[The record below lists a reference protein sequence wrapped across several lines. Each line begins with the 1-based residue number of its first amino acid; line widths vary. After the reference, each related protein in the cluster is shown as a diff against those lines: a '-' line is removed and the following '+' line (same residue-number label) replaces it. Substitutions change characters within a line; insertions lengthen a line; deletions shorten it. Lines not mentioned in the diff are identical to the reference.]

1 MALSETSRMDYER
14 LLLENKPSLTDNE
27 RRSPDKTV
35 LGFDVGGIA
44 GAEKLV
50 LKLVTDK
57 GCTHNKGHGGAKAD
71 IATRNT
77 S

>member
-27 RRSPDKTV
+27 LRSPDKTV
-35 LGFDVGGIA
+35 LGFDVGWIA

-50 LKLVTDK
+50 LKHDCPLPS
-57 GCTHNKGHGGAKAD
+57 HASHQGHS
-71 IATRNT
+71 TE
-77 S
+77 

>member
-27 RRSPDKTV
+27 LRSPDKTV

-50 LKLVTDK
+50 LKLVTLASRSAR
-57 GCTHNKGHGGAKAD
+57 GSN
-71 IATRNT
+71 
-77 S
+77 